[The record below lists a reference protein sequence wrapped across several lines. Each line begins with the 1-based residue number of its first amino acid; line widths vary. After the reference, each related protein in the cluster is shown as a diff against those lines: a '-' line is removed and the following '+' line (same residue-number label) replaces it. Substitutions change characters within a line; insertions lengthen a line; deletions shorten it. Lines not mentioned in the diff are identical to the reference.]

1 MKMTMKCRR
10 MFFLSLVCGLAVGKC
25 RADLK
30 VDGDLPAGNV
40 IVDGIKGDVVKLRQ
54 DLRDSNMWFYWA
66 FRVRGAAGRTVK
78 FKVVGTGPEIVLA
91 TKSRRR

>member
-40 IVDGIKGDVVKLRQ
+40 IVDGIDGSLLPGARCLRSQ
-54 DLRDSNMWFYWA
+54 AVAMLYRYFNS
-66 FRVRGAAGRTVK
+66 
-78 FKVVGTGPEIVLA
+78 
-91 TKSRRR
+91 